1 MSEDT
6 AGTALARAGGILS
19 GAEARPWAVPAVG
32 RPGGGP
38 LTAGRLETIEE
49 EARESGRAAGHKEGY
64 AAGQAEVMRRAEQL
78 DRILAGLADPVSHL
92 DAEVEQELLEM
103 VMAIARRLIRR
114 ELKTNP
120 GEIIGVVREGIASL
134 PVGERKVTLQ
144 LHPEGRRPCQ
154 GRVRHERERPGL
166 SHPGRSFFDPWRGE
180 DLDGHLRHRRDAGD
194 THQPGVRPH
203 ARRRAPG
210 RRGGCRMTQSVP
222 VPTPELRRAALRSSL
237 ARRRR
242 RVQQAEPMIAEG
254 RLVRMV
260 GLTLEAVGC
269 EAPVGSRCIIV
280 GGGGAQTEAE
290 VVGFAGERVF
300 LMPVGDIHG
309 LTPGARVRPLSGS
322 RNTPVGEALLGRV
335 VDGSGRPL
343 DGRGPVESDAWMP
356 LRGQA
361 VNPLSRA
368 PLEQPLDVGIRATQ
382 WPVVDGA
389 RPTYRSL
396 RGQRGRV
403 RACCWA

>member
-114 ELKTNP
+114 ELKTSP

-144 LHPEGRRPCQ
+144 LHPEEAGL
-154 GRVRHERERPGL
+154 VREVFGMSENGPACRILE
-166 SHPGRSFFDPWRGE
+166 DPS
-180 DLDGHLRHRRDAGD
+180 L
-194 THQPGVRPH
+194 T
-203 ARRRAPG
+203 
-210 RRGGCRMTQSVP
+210 RGG
-222 VPTPELRRAALRSSL
+222 
-237 ARRRR
+237 ARISTDISIID
-242 RVQQAEPMIAEG
+242 A
-254 RLVRMV
+254 
-260 GLTLEAVGC
+260 TLETRINRVFDRMLG
-269 EAPVGSRCIIV
+269 
-280 GGGGAQTEAE
+280 
-290 VVGFAGERVF
+290 GERQADE
-300 LMPVGDIHG
+300 GD
-309 LTPGARVRPLSGS
+309 A
-322 RNTPVGEALLGRV
+322 E
-335 VDGSGRPL
+335 
-343 DGRGPVESDAWMP
+343 
-356 LRGQA
+356 
-361 VNPLSRA
+361 
-368 PLEQPLDVGIRATQ
+368 
-382 WPVVDGA
+382 
-389 RPTYRSL
+389 
-396 RGQRGRV
+396 
-403 RACCWA
+403 